1 MTSSVSPSLDRLSR
15 EIAVLSVT
23 EKLWL
28 LAQIAQ
34 QVQPDFSEDL
44 AVRGSFSE
52 LDLLEM
58 ANDPDIQREMTAI
71 DSEFAVA
78 LMDGL
83 EG

>member
-1 MTSSVSPSLDRLSR
+1 MISPVSPSLDRLSR

-34 QVQPDFSEDL
+34 QIQPDFSGDL
-44 AVRGSFSE
+44 AVTGFFSE
-52 LDLLEM
+52 GDLLEM
-58 ANDPDIQREMTAI
+58 ASDPDIQREMAAI
-71 DSEFAVA
+71 DSEFAVTV
-78 LMDGL
+78 MDGL

>member
-1 MTSSVSPSLDRLSR
+1 
-15 EIAVLSVT
+15 VLSLA

-34 QVQPDFSEDL
+34 QIQPDFSEDL
-44 AVRGSFSE
+44 AVIGSFSE
-52 LDLLEM
+52 DDLLEM

-83 EG
+83 MSVCDRLQRLLLLDS